1 MKSIGLC
8 ACVFVC
14 VWRRH
19 RGVCVC
25 HHGLLAS
32 KSQLMHILCL
42 SLPSCL
48 IEVGPSSAAQLRIL
62 NLFVLSSSLLSVVC

>member
-14 VWRRH
+14 MCGGGIG
-19 RGVCVC
+19 GVCVC

-48 IEVGPSSAAQLRIL
+48 IEVGPSSAE
-62 NLFVLSSSLLSVVC
+62 FVCPQF